1 MVVDITPAGTRG
13 SGGGTLTNRVAKPL
27 LQQLQVLLFRRTG
40 GWGMRVFGAPMLL
53 LNTVGAKSGRLR
65 TNPVAY
71 SPDGNEGWLVVAS
84 AAGSTR
90 HPAYYRNMASNLAQV
105 WIEVARSRLRVT
117 VESLRVAAR
126 AEAWGRSWPVPPFS
140 GLPGQDR
147 SRDPGGSL
155 EGRGMRFG
163 AAARPAR
170 VARRV
175 GQRTTLVKRSSQIS
189 QRVQRQLTWSAQP
202 WAGCW
207 SYDSHPKR
215 MPLGKRAQRRRPE
228 FRPARHGRPVA
239 GPRLGDPR
247 LQRGGS
253 AGTER
258 PPAARVSVHQLSYPF
273 RITIA
278 DSTLRIARSLARQL
292 VEMVAQVLDSERGG
306 HALGAASPASDASV
320 LATWSSTCHRSGR
333 AAVPGGAFDLRH
345 SDSATSQSVGLATSG
360 ALVHP
365 ARDQVLQPTQR
376 LGEPCSEL
384 A

>member
-13 SGGGTLTNRVAKPL
+13 SGGGTLTNRLAKPL
-27 LQQLQVLLFRRTG
+27 LQQLQVLLCRRTG

-105 WIEVARSRLRVT
+105 WIEGPQPAPGDRRVT
-117 VESLRVAAR
+117 AGCRARRSPGPIVA
-126 AEAWGRSWPVPPFS
+126 SPPVS

-175 GQRTTLVKRSSQIS
+175 GRRTTLVKRSSQIS

-215 MPLGKRAQRRRPE
+215 IPLGKRAQRRRPE

-292 VEMVAQVLDSERGG
+292 VEMVAQVLDSERGATPWARPRLPLTRRCWLRG
-306 HALGAASPASDASV
+306 RRLVTDPVALLSLV
-320 LATWSSTCHRSGR
+320 ATLICG
-333 AAVPGGAFDLRH
+333 H
-345 SDSATSQSVGLATSG
+345 SDSATSQSVGLANSG
-360 ALVHP
+360 ALAHP
-365 ARDQVLQPTQR
+365 ARDEVLQPTQR